1 MTNEITSARTKR
13 LLDSLPDLPGVY
25 IFRDSSGKVLYVGKA
40 KSLRKRVMSYFR
52 KSGPR
57 ESDKRISRMLK
68 RMHDFDFMTT
78 TNETEALLLEANFI
92 KHHRPPFNI
101 MLRDDKSYP
110 YVAITLDEEFPR
122 VTLTRKPHRRRVAYF
137 GPFVSAGKLRET
149 LDLLGRIFPYRKCR
163 GAVPGR
169 RSGTP
174 CLNFHI
180 GLCLAPCD
188 GRVDPV
194 TYRKLINKVERLMAG
209 KPEGLVEEITG
220 AMEAAAALQH
230 FEEAA
235 LWRNRLR
242 ALQHLLEKQQAT
254 AIGLDSL
261 DVIGVY
267 SEDDTANVQVL
278 QVRDGN
284 LVDRRSFFLKN
295 AAGESEEAVIEQ
307 FIIQY
312 YSTPIGLP
320 SEVVVSADLTSAD
333 MLKDLLTGQKG
344 SRVDVRPALRGK
356 RRNLWEMA
364 MENAVLAWRQDRLR
378 QADEKS
384 RPARAMEE
392 LKAKLGLDRLP
403 LRIEC
408 YDISNIAGEHPV
420 GSMVVFEG
428 GLPRKA
434 HYRKFA
440 VRGVSGPDDFAMMA
454 EIIARRF
461 KAVIP
466 PEEANGKVSMEA
478 SGELSEAA
486 AAQVVSSVPDE
497 SFASRPDLIVVDGG
511 AGQVSAATAELRR
524 MKLNNIQVIGLAK
537 REEEIYIPGTQR
549 PLKLPDDSVALGLLK
564 RIRDE
569 AHRFAITYHRQR
581 RASASESS
589 ILDGLPGIG
598 PARKKAILKH
608 FGSPERF
615 LAARS
620 DELEAVPGLPAKIAR
635 EVYAYVNKLG
645 RADNNDI

>member
-1 MTNEITSARTKR
+1 MTNEITSARTRR

-25 IFRDSSGKVLYVGKA
+25 VFRDSSGKVLYVGKA

-52 KSGPR
+52 KSGPK

-68 RMHDFDFMTT
+68 RMHDFDFVTT

-101 MLRDDKSYP
+101 VLRDDKSYP
-110 YVAITLDEEFPR
+110 YVAITLDEQFPR
-122 VTLTRKPHRRRVAYF
+122 VTLTRKPHRQRVAYF
-137 GPFVSAGKLRET
+137 GPFVSTGKLRET
-149 LDLLGRIFPYRKCR
+149 LDLLGKIFPYRKCR
-163 GAVPGR
+163 GSVPGR

-174 CLNFHI
+174 CLNYHI

-188 GRVDPV
+188 GRVDSV
-194 TYRKLINKVERLMAG
+194 TYRKMINKVERLMAG
-209 KPEGLVEEITG
+209 KPEGLVEEITE
-220 AMEAAAALQH
+220 AMEKAAACQH
-230 FEEAA
+230 YEEAA

-242 ALQHLLEKQQAT
+242 ALEHLLEKQKAT

-284 LVDRRSFFLKN
+284 LIDRRSFFLKN

-320 SEVVVSADLTSAD
+320 AELVVSADLTSTE

-356 RRNLWEMA
+356 RRDLWEMA

-392 LKAKLGLDRLP
+392 LKAKLGLDQLP
-403 LRIEC
+403 FRIEC
-408 YDISNIAGEHPV
+408 FDISNIAGEHPV

-440 VRGVSGPDDFAMMA
+440 VRSVSGPDDFAMMA
-454 EIIARRF
+454 EVIARRY
-461 KAVIP
+461 KGARAP
-466 PEEANGKVSMEA
+466 GDNNGKDF
-478 SGELSEAA
+478 A
-486 AAQVVSSVPDE
+486 AAQGEISWTGPIEVVSSVPDE
-497 SFASRPDLIVVDGG
+497 SFSLHPDLIIVDGG
-511 AGQVSAATAELRR
+511 AGQVSAATGELRR
-524 MKLNNIQVIGLAK
+524 MKLNNIPVIGLAK
-537 REEEIYIPGTQR
+537 REEKIYIPGTSR

-581 RASASESS
+581 RADSSESS

-598 PARKKAILKH
+598 AARKKAILKH

-615 LAARS
+615 LAAGS
-620 DELEAVPGLPAKIAR
+620 DELEAVPGLPAKVAR

-645 RADNNDI
+645 RADHNDV